1 MATRRI
7 PSRAKTT
14 PIETLHSLLTVQ
26 EADTAFRS
34 RPVTNFL
41 LNYDEL
47 PAWRQDNHF
56 ILTHYRPTSNSVFT
70 SFQSLFQ
77 LHNESV
83 NIHSHLSA
91 AWIFFFIALSLYAF
105 ERHAVT
111 SADTIAFLFFFSGA
125 VTCLGISATY
135 HTVSNH
141 SPKINQWGNQIDY
154 LGIVIL
160 ISGSFVPSVYYGFYC
175 EPMLQRFYWGMI
187 STIGIACA
195 VVSLNPK
202 FRSPLWRSFRAG
214 MFLGFGLS
222 AIFPVLHGVYMYG
235 LEQMR
240 YSIGLDWVLLQGFL
254 YILGAAIYAARVPE
268 RFQPG
273 RYDIWGSSHQIF
285 HVLITLAAMSQLIG
299 LLTAFHHA
307 RTSSKC

>member
-56 ILTHYRPTSNSVFT
+56 ISTHYRPTSNSVFT

-111 SADTIAFLFFFSGA
+111 SADIIAFLIFFSGA

-141 SPKINQWGNQIDY
+141 SPKVR
-154 LGIVIL
+154 L
-160 ISGSFVPSVYYGFYC
+160 P
-175 EPMLQRFYWGMI
+175 
-187 STIGIACA
+187 
-195 VVSLNPK
+195 
-202 FRSPLWRSFRAG
+202 
-214 MFLGFGLS
+214 
-222 AIFPVLHGVYMYG
+222 
-235 LEQMR
+235 
-240 YSIGLDWVLLQGFL
+240 
-254 YILGAAIYAARVPE
+254 
-268 RFQPG
+268 
-273 RYDIWGSSHQIF
+273 
-285 HVLITLAAMSQLIG
+285 
-299 LLTAFHHA
+299 LTACFFPI
-307 RTSSKC
+307 